1 MEERFR
7 LTLDL
12 ASIVDLSDAISVGM
26 NTISQN
32 PQQEVGNG
40 GAIVVRQ
47 AEKDFTVVR
56 NEDSYTV
63 RT

>member
-12 ASIVDLSDAISVGM
+12 ASITDIGDAITTAM

-40 GAIVVRQ
+40 GAIQVKLQERT
-47 AEKDFTVVR
+47 FTVVR

>member
-1 MEERFR
+1 MERFR

-12 ASIVDLSDAISVGM
+12 ASLADIGEAMTTAL

-32 PQQEVGNG
+32 PQQEMGNG
-40 GAIVVRQ
+40 GAITVKQ
-47 AEKDFTVVR
+47 QDKTYTVVR

>member
-1 MEERFR
+1 MAERFR

-12 ASIVDLSDAISVGM
+12 ASLADIGEAVTVSL

-40 GAIVVRQ
+40 GAITVKQ
-47 AEKDFTVVR
+47 QDKQYTVVK